1 MAELTIVGLGPGGA
15 GEMSVAAYRAVTER
29 GRALV
34 RTSRHPAVEDLRS
47 AGVQIESLDH
57 LYETATDFDSQYR
70 DIAVLVLRRAR
81 ADGDLIYG
89 VPGHPLFGER
99 TVSLILEEASEAGVE
114 VHILASQ
121 SFVDAALVSGRL
133 SADGD
138 LLVLDAH
145 CIDKWKLDATLP
157 TLVYQVDSLLA
168 ASDAK
173 LALLERYPHD
183 WPVTI
188 VREGADP
195 LTVPLHE
202 MDRQVVDH
210 LTSVWIPP
218 VPTRKRPPTWDDLVR
233 VVARLR
239 APDGCPWDLEQT
251 HDSIKRCLLEESYE
265 AIEAIEHDDPAKL
278 EEELGDI
285 LMQPVLH
292 AVMAEQEGVFTIDDV
307 IAGITRKLVRRHPHV
322 FGEVSVA
329 DSDEVLRNW
338 ESIKSSEKAHAHR
351 SSALDGVPRTMPSL
365 MRALDISRKAVKVG
379 FEWPDA
385 PAVLDKVEEEIRE
398 LRAEMARGD
407 TSRAADEIGDL
418 LFSLVNIARWLGID
432 PEEALR
438 RMVDRFTER
447 FQAMEAMAAADNREL
462 RSLSLDEWDVYWE
475 RAKRECAG

>member
-1 MAELTIVGLGPGGA
+1 MAKLSIVGLGPGGA
-15 GEMSVAAYRAVTER
+15 EDMSVAAYRAVTGR
-29 GRALV
+29 GRVLV
-34 RTSRHPAVEDLRS
+34 RTSRHPAVEDLRK
-47 AGVQIESLDH
+47 AGVHIESLDH
-57 LYETATDFDSQYR
+57 LYDAATGFDTLYSE
-70 DIAVLVLRRAR
+70 IADLVLSRA
-81 ADGDLIYG
+81 AAGDELLYG
-89 VPGHPLFGER
+89 VPGHPLLGER
-99 TVSLILEEASEAGVE
+99 TVALILERAPAAGVD
-114 VHILASQ
+114 VGILPSQ
-121 SFVDAALVSGRL
+121 GFVDAALASARV

-138 LLVLDAH
+138 LLILDAH
-145 CIDKWKLDATLP
+145 SIDKWKLDARIP
-157 TLVYQVDSLLA
+157 TLVYQVDSPLA

-188 VREGADP
+188 VREGAAP
-195 LTVPLHE
+195 LTAPLYE
-202 MDRQVVDH
+202 MDRQAVDH

-218 VPTRKRPPTWDDLVR
+218 APTHKRPPTWDDLVR
-233 VVARLR
+233 VIARLR
-239 APDGCPWDLEQT
+239 APDGCPWDIEQT

-278 EEELGDI
+278 EEELGDV
-285 LMQPVLH
+285 LMQPILH

-338 ESIKSSEKAHAHR
+338 ESIKSTEKAHSHR
-351 SSALDGVPRTMPSL
+351 SSALDGVPRTMPAL
-365 MRALDISRKAVKVG
+365 MRAMDISRKAVKVG

-385 PAVLDKVEEEIRE
+385 PAVLDKVEEEVRE
-398 LRAEMARGD
+398 LRAEMSRGD

-418 LFSLVNIARWLGID
+418 LFSLVNVARWLGID

-447 FQAMEAMAAADNREL
+447 FQAMESMAAEDRREL
-462 RSLSLDEWDVYWE
+462 SSLSLAEWDAYWE
-475 RAKRECAG
+475 RAKRGD